1 MTRVETPQGICSF
14 GIARCDVT
22 PPVGIYHRMWGAAKH
37 DRSAG
42 VHRPLTATAC
52 VFQPIEDGGN
62 SDSNSDWQILVALD
76 HCLFRNREMDEL
88 TRHVC
93 DAAGIDEAELLV
105 VFSHTHA
112 AGLMERDRADLPGGE
127 LIGPYLDEL
136 ADKTAGIVQ
145 QAIASV
151 QPATLAYETGH
162 CALAANRDYWD
173 EASDAWV
180 CGVNPAEPADD
191 TLLVIRVSDEQG
203 ETLATLVNYACHP
216 TTLAWDN
223 DQISPDY
230 PGAMREVIEEATG
243 APCVFLLGACG
254 DLGPWMGYVGDTRIA
269 DRNGRQLGYAALSLI
284 ESLPPPRT
292 CLSYDGPVVSGA
304 TLGYWSYAEASG
316 EALTAMHLWRRRC
329 WSVDLPYR
337 TDLMSRQAT
346 LAELERWQ
354 SAEQTAR
361 DGGDESA
368 TADARAMVERM
379 NRQLT
384 RIAQIHPGGNFAYRI
399 VLWRVGDGLWVAVE
413 GEPYNLL
420 QQALREHFSGTP
432 IVVMTLAGGS
442 RTSYL
447 PDEAAYEKDI
457 YQQNVAMLEKGA
469 LEAVIEAAGAQ
480 IAAWLEDDEA
490 ARNPPRG
497 QAP

>member
-1 MTRVETPQGICSF
+1 MTRVETPQGICRF

-22 PPVGIYHRMWGAAKH
+22 PPVGIYHRMWGAATH
-37 DRSAG
+37 DQSAG

-52 VFQPIEDGGN
+52 VFQPVEDQSG
-62 SDSNSDWQILVALD
+62 DRQILVALD
-76 HCLFRNREMDEL
+76 HCLLRNQEMEEL
-88 TRHVC
+88 TRRVC
-93 DAAGIDEAELLV
+93 AAAGIDEAELLV

-136 ADKTAGIVQ
+136 AAKTASIVE
-145 QAIASV
+145 QAIAST
-151 QPATLAYETGH
+151 QPATFAYESGQ
-162 CALAANRDYWD
+162 CALAANRDFWD
-173 EASDAWV
+173 EENEIWV

-191 TLLVIRVSDEQG
+191 TLLVIRVSDKRG

-223 DQISPDY
+223 NLISPDY
-230 PGAMREVIEEATG
+230 PGAMRDVVEAATG

-269 DRNGRQLGYAALSLI
+269 DRNGRQLGHAAMSLV

-304 TLGYWSYAEASG
+304 TLGVWSYAESTG
-316 EALTAMHLWRRRC
+316 EALDAMRLWQRRR

-337 TDLMSRQAT
+337 TDLMSRVDT

-354 SAEQTAR
+354 SEERAAR
-361 DGGDESA
+361 DGGDEGA
-368 TADARAMVERM
+368 AADARAMVERM

-384 RIAQIHPGGNFAYRI
+384 RIAQIHPGGDFAYRI
-399 VLWRVGDGLWVAVE
+399 VMWRIGDGFWLAVE

-420 QQALREHFSGTP
+420 QRAVREHFSGVP
-432 IVVMTLAGGS
+432 IVVMALAGGS
-442 RTSYL
+442 RPSYL
-447 PDEAAYEKDI
+447 PDEQTYEKDI
-457 YQQNVAMLEKGA
+457 YQQHVALLEEGS
-469 LEAVIEAAGAQ
+469 LEVVMQEAGEQ
-480 IAAWLEDDEA
+480 IAAWLEGDEA
-490 ARNPPRG
+490 DR
-497 QAP
+497 